1 MEALLQLHRGFFNP
15 NSTITAKFTTTT
27 PFCYLLLC
35 DEQYDTREMQDRA
48 IIYYRDLGEI
58 PDKENTYSRVQYSV
72 YEWEYD
78 LK

>member
-1 MEALLQLHRGFFNP
+1 
-15 NSTITAKFTTTT
+15 
-27 PFCYLLLC
+27 
-35 DEQYDTREMQDRA
+35 MQDRA

-78 LK
+78 LKIEMIGTNEFLG